1 MRDLDLIL
9 TKGRSTI
16 NARDR
21 LLKPERHV
29 LVTAPEGR
37 HSYSNESNQEK
48 APLGAAST
56 RVCRPDGA
64 LPIYVFAATKMPLL
78 RSCGNAFSQR
88 LESSFMA
95 RAEGRC
101 VNATQ
106 SAWKRRR
113 RSYLENRARKNCRG
127 WALVLKSNGGNWPS
141 GAVFV

>member
-48 APLGAAST
+48 AP
-56 RVCRPDGA
+56 
-64 LPIYVFAATKMPLL
+64 
-78 RSCGNAFSQR
+78 
-88 LESSFMA
+88 
-95 RAEGRC
+95 
-101 VNATQ
+101 
-106 SAWKRRR
+106 
-113 RSYLENRARKNCRG
+113 
-127 WALVLKSNGGNWPS
+127 
-141 GAVFV
+141 